1 MKQLFQSLKT
11 GNTEILDLPIP
22 ELKPRN
28 ILIRTRL
35 SLISSG
41 TERMIVDFGKSSLID
56 KVKQQPDKVSE
67 VINKVKSE
75 GPIETFNAVKNKLE
89 KPIPLGYSNV
99 GEIIEVGEKVL
110 GFKVGD
116 RVLSNGP
123 HSEIV
128 SVPHNLVSKIPDQVD
143 DQEAVFTVIA
153 SIGLQGIRLA
163 NPTLGEVF
171 LVNGLGLIGLLT
183 SQLLLQNGLRVL
195 GIDPDKERCELAKSF
210 GVEVL
215 QLTSSADPISW
226 CKNKT
231 SGNNVDAVII
241 TASTKS
247 NQPIDLSA
255 RVCRKR
261 GRIILVGS
269 TGLDLKRDLFYKK
282 ELTFQVSCSYGPGR
296 YDKSYEENGIDYPI
310 GFIRWTEQRNFQAI
324 LNIFERGKIETKNL
338 VSHYFDFIKAHKAY
352 EILLNDK
359 KTLGIILRFNPE
371 KVDLSKTLTLSF
383 KKDSHKKL
391 NTKPVIALIGAG
403 NYSSRVL
410 LPALKSAKANVNVIG
425 ALSGQNSI
433 FLAKKFGIK
442 KVTTD
447 LDSLIND
454 PSCNTLV
461 IATRHDSHAE
471 LVIKGLKAGKNIFV
485 EKPLCLTL
493 DELINIKNLYNGK
506 NILTVGYNRRFSPLI
521 KILKKK
527 LDFKKGPKTFIYT
540 CNAGYISKDHWT
552 QDLEIGGGRLIG
564 ECCHFLD
571 LIRFLAGSQIVDFKL
586 TKVPDNFI
594 NSDSFTFTISF
605 LDGSIGTIHYFTN
618 GHKSFPKE
626 SIDVFASGNI
636 FRIDNF
642 KKLESWGEGNLRSTR
657 KFNSKGQFECISKF
671 VDLIEF
677 GGSDLIDIEEIF
689 EVQKIL
695 LEALDKR

>member
-1 MKQLFQSLKT
+1 MKQLFQSLET
-11 GNTEILDLPIP
+11 GKTEILDLPIP

-35 SLISSG
+35 SLISAG
-41 TERMIVDFGKSSLID
+41 TERMIVDFGKSSLIE

-153 SIGLQGIRLA
+153 SVGLQGIRLA

-183 SQLLLQNGLRVL
+183 SQLLLENGLRVL

-247 NQPIDLSA
+247 NEPIDLSA

-269 TGLDLKRDLFYKK
+269 TGLNLKRDLFYKK

-296 YDKSYEENGIDYPI
+296 YEKSYEENGIDYPI

-324 LNIFERGKIETKNL
+324 LNILERGKIETKNL
-338 VSHYFDFIKAHKAY
+338 VSHYFDFIKASKAY
-352 EILLNDK
+352 EMLLNDK
-359 KTLGIILRFNPE
+359 KTLGIILKFNPE
-371 KVDLSKTLTLSF
+371 KVDLSKTQTLSF
-383 KKDSHKKL
+383 KKDSRKKL

-410 LPALKSAKANVNVIG
+410 LPALKRAKANVNIIG

-461 IATRHDSHAE
+461 IATRHDSHAK

-485 EKPLCLTL
+485 EKPICLTL

-594 NSDSFTFTISF
+594 NSDSFTFTFSF

-626 SIDVFASGNI
+626 RVEVFASGTI

-642 KKLESWGEGNLRSTR
+642 KKLESWGEGNLMSTR
-657 KFNSKGQFECISKF
+657 KFNSKGQFECVSKF
-671 VDLIEF
+671 LDLIEF
-677 GGSDLIDIEEIF
+677 GGSDLIDFEEIF

-695 LEALDKR
+695 LEALDK